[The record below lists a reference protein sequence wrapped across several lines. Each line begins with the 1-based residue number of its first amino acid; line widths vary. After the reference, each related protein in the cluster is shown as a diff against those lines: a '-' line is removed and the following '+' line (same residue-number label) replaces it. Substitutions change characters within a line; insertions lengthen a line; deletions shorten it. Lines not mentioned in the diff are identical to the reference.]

1 MNILTAPLPESIM
14 VNGKEHKIN
23 TDFKVWI
30 EIESTFLNDNISD
43 CEKIVRMLKMCY
55 KTLPDSLSD
64 ALYAMMSFYLMS
76 PYEDD
81 KTNKKHKK
89 ENVKVIYS
97 FDEDA
102 PYIYSAFLSEYGIDL
117 TKENLHW
124 WQFMSLLKGLGDENK
139 FCKII
144 TWRAIDINEIKDKSQ
159 KKFIR
164 KMKNIYRLKNVKTG
178 DMAQEDIIK
187 TLEHLF

>member
-1 MNILTAPLPESIM
+1 MNILTSPLPESIM
-14 VNGKEHKIN
+14 VNGEFYEIN

-30 EIESTFLNDNISD
+30 EIESTFLNNRISD
-43 CEKIVRMLKMCY
+43 SEKIVRMLKMCY
-55 KTLPDSLSD
+55 KTLPKSLPD
-64 ALYAMMSFYLMS
+64 ALYAMMSFYLLS
-76 PYEDD
+76 PSENN
-81 KTNKKHKK
+81 KTNKKQKRKK
-89 ENVKVIYS
+89 VKPIYS

-124 WQFMSLLKGLGDENK
+124 WQFISLLKGLSDENK

-144 TWRAIDINEIKDKSQ
+144 TWRAIDIDEIKDKSQ

-164 KMKNIYRLKNVKTG
+164 KMKNIYRLKNVKNSYEE
-178 DMAQEDIIK
+178 EDVVNA
-187 TLEHLF
+187 LEHLF

>member
-1 MNILTAPLPESIM
+1 MNILTAPLPKSVM
-14 VNGKEHKIN
+14 VNGKEYEIN

-30 EIESTFLNDNISD
+30 EIENIILNDNMSIY
-43 CEKIVRMLKMCY
+43 EKIAKMLKMCY
-55 KTLPDSLSD
+55 KTLPKSLPD
-64 ALYAMMSFYLMS
+64 ALDAMMAFYLMS
-76 PYEDD
+76 PQNDRPS
-81 KTNKKHKK
+81 KKPKNK
-89 ENVKVIYS
+89 NVKPIYS

-117 TKENLHW
+117 IKQNLHW
-124 WQFMSLLKGLGDENK
+124 WQFVSLLKGLGDENK

-144 TWRAIDINEIKDKSQ
+144 TWRAIDIDEIKDKSQ

-178 DMAQEDIIK
+178 EMAQEDIIK
-187 TLEHLF
+187 ALEHLF